1 MTGQSRS
8 SLLRRLAYDPSLEHR
23 AFRVL
28 ADLDVVGCRRLLGR
42 LAASLDLNGGDRPE
56 VKLLLLD
63 VLQRINRWIHRGR
76 GEHGSYEQRR
86 ADLVE
91 SFARIRDA
99 GEARIEFLRALDA
112 MLETFHPGPT
122 PQSSMVERAQAYIRE
137 NYQTRVSLSK
147 VAEHL
152 NVSPNYLSRVF
163 KKNTAVNLTS
173 YLHRVRL
180 EHAMLLLAS
189 GERSISEIAYLVGY
203 QNYRDFYRNFVKHK
217 NASPRQVQ
225 RELTRQAP
233 PPLGASG

>member
-1 MTGQSRS
+1 MTGESRS
-8 SLLRRLAYDPSLEHR
+8 GLLRRLAYDPTLENR
-23 AFRVL
+23 AFLAL
-28 ADLDVVGCRRLLGR
+28 ADLDVAACRRLLGR
-42 LAASLDLNGGDRPE
+42 LAASLDLDGGDRPE
-56 VKLLLLD
+56 VTLLLLD
-63 VLQRINRWIHRGR
+63 VLQRINRWVHRGR
-76 GEHGSYEQRR
+76 GDRGSYEQRR

-91 SFARIRDA
+91 SFARIRNA
-99 GEARIEFLRALDA
+99 REARIVFLGTLDE

-122 PQSSMVERAQAYIRE
+122 PQCSMVERAQAYIRE
-137 NYQTRVSLSK
+137 NYQARVSLSK

-152 NVSPNYLSRVF
+152 NVSANYLSRVF

-180 EHAMLLLAS
+180 EHAMRLLAS

-225 RELTRQAP
+225 RELTREAP
-233 PPLGASG
+233 PPLSPSG